1 MLSPD
6 SKWPSAAASLLVEG
20 GSPERSPRAAVRLLG
35 AHTYA
40 TSVSPRSSVSTP
52 VAVRAAL
59 SRYSTWSFEDQVDL
73 ASLTTLE
80 DRGDVAH
87 PDSEEGAGDLS
98 RELDLDHDVVRL
110 WVLLGGDNAL
120 TWRAMTALS
129 RGRLADGWGLI
140 TFDAHLDMREGR
152 SNGSPV
158 RQLLAAGLD
167 GSHVVQI
174 GLADFSNSAAYA
186 RDASDAGV
194 RLVSRSELRHRRL
207 EDVVSEA
214 LEIAGAG
221 GRRVYVD
228 VDMDVCDRA
237 VVPGCPAA
245 APGGI
250 SADELRQLVRLTCA
264 DPRVAAID
272 VTEIDVA
279 RDAPDERTVR
289 LGALVVLEALAG
301 YLRRPSDQR
310 SAE

>member
-1 MLSPD
+1 M
-6 SKWPSAAASLLVEG
+6 
-20 GSPERSPRAAVRLLG
+20 RLLG

-40 TSVSPRSSVSTP
+40 TSVSPRSSASTP
-52 VAVRAAL
+52 AAVRAAL
-59 SRYSTWSFEDQVDL
+59 ARYSTWSFEDQVDL
-73 ASLTTLE
+73 ADAVVVE
-80 DRGDVAH
+80 DRGDVAQ
-87 PDSEEGAGDLS
+87 PDTEEGAGELA
-98 RELDLDHDVVRL
+98 RELDDDRDGVPL

-129 RGRLADGWGLI
+129 RGRLADWGLI

-158 RQLLAAGLD
+158 RQLLESGLD
-167 GSHVVQI
+167 GGHVVQI

-186 RDASDAGV
+186 GEAAAAGV
-194 RLVSRSELRHRRL
+194 RLVARSELRRRRL
-207 EDVVSEA
+207 EEVVAEA
-214 LEIAGAG
+214 VAIAGDG

-250 SADELRQLVRLTCA
+250 NADELRQLVRLTCA

-289 LGALVVLEALAG
+289 LGALVVLEALTG

>member
-6 SKWPSAAASLLVEG
+6 SKWPSAASLLVPG
-20 GSPERSPRAAVRLLG
+20 DARDPAARSAVRLLG

-40 TSVSPRSSVSTP
+40 TSVSPRSSASTP
-52 VAVRAAL
+52 AAVRAAL
-59 SRYSTWSFEDQVDL
+59 ARYSTWSFEDQVDL
-73 ASLTTLE
+73 ADAVVVE
-80 DRGDVAH
+80 DRGDVAQ
-87 PDSEEGAGDLS
+87 PDTEEGAGELA
-98 RELDLDHDVVRL
+98 RELDDDRDGVPL

-129 RGRLADGWGLI
+129 RGRLADWGLI

-158 RQLLAAGLD
+158 RQLLESGLD
-167 GSHVVQI
+167 GGHVVQI

-186 RDASDAGV
+186 GEAAAAGV
-194 RLVSRSELRHRRL
+194 RLVARSELRRRRL
-207 EDVVSEA
+207 EEVVAEA
-214 LEIAGAG
+214 VAIAGDG

-250 SADELRQLVRLTCA
+250 NADELRQLVRLTCA

-289 LGALVVLEALAG
+289 LGALVVLEALTG